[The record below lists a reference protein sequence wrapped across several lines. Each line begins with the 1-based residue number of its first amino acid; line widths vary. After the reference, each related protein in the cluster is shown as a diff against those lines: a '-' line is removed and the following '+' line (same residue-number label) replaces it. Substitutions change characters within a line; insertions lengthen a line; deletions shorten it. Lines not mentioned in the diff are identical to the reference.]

1 MGFACSFFSSLS
13 TEIDAESA
21 EKAQQMKFSW
31 KNSLAPVK
39 NTFIHYDT
47 PECPQGSLR
56 RCTSSPAVLAK
67 IAVQTNAKIAV
78 ASENGQV
85 VIRKL
90 AEKQWR
96 LHWSWAD
103 ESTDAEGS
111 VDFSIDSEELPSQ
124 TTDEKVLAHETGT
137 CRPCAYFYLKDDGC
151 RQGDDCEYCHFCSME
166 DVKSKKRSVKREARA
181 QKRVAASAARREA
194 REAAKQAK
202 ALAGKRSKDP
212 KLST

>member
-13 TEIDAESA
+13 TELDAESA
-21 EKAQQMKFSW
+21 EKKPEMKFSW

-47 PECPQGSLR
+47 PEYPQGSRR

-67 IAVQTNAKIAV
+67 IAVQANAKIAV
-78 ASENGQV
+78 AAENAQA
-85 VIRKL
+85 II
-90 AEKQWR
+90 EKIPRQQ
-96 LHWSWAD
+96 SWAD

-124 TTDEKVLAHETGT
+124 TRDEKVLAHETGA
-137 CRPCAYFYLKDDGC
+137 CRPCAYFSLKGDGC
-151 RQGDDCEYCHFCSME
+151 RRGDNCEYCHFCSMD
-166 DVKSKKRSVKREARA
+166 DVKDQKRSVKREARA

-202 ALAGKRSKDP
+202 ALAGKRSKGSQ
-212 KLST
+212 LST

>member
-1 MGFACSFFSSLS
+1 MGFACSFFSSLN
-13 TEIDAESA
+13 TELDAEST
-21 EKAQQMKFSW
+21 EKKPEMKFSW

-47 PECPQGSLR
+47 PEYPQGSRR

-67 IAVQTNAKIAV
+67 IAVPANAKIAV
-78 ASENGQV
+78 ATENAQA
-85 VIRKL
+85 VIDKL
-90 AEKQWR
+90 PEKQ
-96 LHWSWAD
+96 WSWAD

-111 VDFSIDSEELPSQ
+111 VDFSIDSEDPPSQ
-124 TTDEKVLAHETGT
+124 TTGEKVLAHETGT
-137 CRPCAYFYLKDDGC
+137 CRPCAYFFLKEDGC

-181 QKRVAASAARREA
+181 QKRVAVSAANREA

-202 ALAGKRSKDP
+202 ALAGKRSKGP
-212 KLST
+212 QLSA